1 MSAGGGETITAQKA
15 KNRRIKRV
23 KVEIPHALCQSRQS
37 ALVASTEREKGG
49 EGRKLWRTTN
59 AFNTQLTFVYVA
71 HVATA
76 DAAGACVTSVCKVR
90 WHELQLQHQ
99 QHKLQLLVFASC
111 SWQLSLSAAEE
122 GNFLPAASTKL
133 FACKCNENWHLHVA
147 MLGKR
152 QHVLPGEEEP
162 RKEFPP
168 PPHSIMQSMARTAC
182 KSFVSY
188 LPV

>member
-1 MSAGGGETITAQKA
+1 MWVQGREEETISQESAHQTGQSWNPACTLPEPTI
-15 KNRRIKRV
+15 RLSCPHRV
-23 KVEIPHALCQSRQS
+23 AD
-37 ALVASTEREKGG
+37 G

-59 AFNTQLTFVYVA
+59 AFSTQLTFVYVA
-71 HVATA
+71 HVVTA

-90 WHELQLQHQ
+90 WHELQLQLQHQ

-111 SWQLSLSAAEE
+111 SWQLSLSAAKE

-133 FACKCNENWHLHVA
+133 FACDCNENWHLHVA
-147 MLGKR
+147 MLGNR

-162 RKEFPP
+162 RKEFPL
-168 PPHSIMQSMARTAC
+168 PPHSIMQSMACTAC